1 MKMLW
6 QAQIASKLGIPVSDV
21 KNVIIW
27 GNHSSTQFPDL
38 RHATALVNGQEVP
51 VYDAIK
57 DDAYLKG
64 DFITVSSWSFQSFI
78 WLLPY
83 DALYNTLQHMTF
95 IPNFNIKK
103 EST

>member
-1 MKMLW
+1 MVYFIMFMLCFCFL
-6 QAQIASKLGIPVSDV
+6 QTQIAGKLGIPVSDV

-38 RHATALVNGQEVP
+38 RHATAHVNGQDVP

-64 DFITVSSWSFQSFI
+64 DFITVSSRLHIF
-78 WLLPY
+78 
-83 DALYNTLQHMTF
+83 
-95 IPNFNIKK
+95 
-103 EST
+103 

>member
-1 MKMLW
+1 MIKT
-6 QAQIASKLGIPVSDV
+6 QQGQIASKLGIPVSDV

-64 DFITVSSWSFQSFI
+64 DFITVSSWF
-78 WLLPY
+78 LC
-83 DALYNTLQHMTF
+83 H
-95 IPNFNIKK
+95 FNYYFCSLILRMLF
-103 EST
+103 

>member
-1 MKMLW
+1 MKTLQ

-64 DFITVSSWSFQSFI
+64 DFITVSSLSFQS
-78 WLLPY
+78 LCVGLKY
-83 DALYNTLQHMTF
+83 YA
-95 IPNFNIKK
+95 
-103 EST
+103 